1 MPWSFLHPRR
11 GQPPLVPVLLP
22 EPLGS
27 EVDALVGRDQEVAAV
42 RLVRERTGLGLLVAV
57 KAVDHRSGRA

>member
-1 MPWSFLHPRR
+1 M
-11 GQPPLVPVLLP
+11 LLQ

-27 EVDALVGRDQEVAAV
+27 EVDVLVRQDQRVAAV
-42 RLVRERTGLGLLVAV
+42 KLVRERTGLGLLVAV